1 MPFGDLEVLETV
13 SEVKETRL
21 VKLFGTAKKEDVI
34 TEIFKQANYS
44 KQFAEISLN
53 ITLGAITE
61 LLAQGSEIEIENV
74 GSFRKAIDS
83 DGKQVFLFKPAVS
96 PVTN

>member
-13 SEVKETRL
+13 SEVKEARL

-34 TEIFKQANYS
+34 TEIFKQNNYS
-44 KQFAEISLN
+44 KQFAEIALN

-61 LLAQGSEIEIENV
+61 LLAQGSEIEIKNV
-74 GSFRKAIDS
+74 GSFRKAIS
-83 DGKQVFLFKPAVS
+83 QEGEQVFLFKPVG
-96 PVTN
+96 